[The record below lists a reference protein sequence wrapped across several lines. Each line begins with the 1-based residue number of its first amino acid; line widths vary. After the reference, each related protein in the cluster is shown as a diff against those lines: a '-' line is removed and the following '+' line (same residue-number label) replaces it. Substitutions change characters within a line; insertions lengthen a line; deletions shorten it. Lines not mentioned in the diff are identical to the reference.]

1 MKILIL
7 FLICLNALFALD
19 SNALFAL
26 DSNALKT
33 EIKKAYLKEYKDLK
47 LEIETI
53 NLEIPEHFSNAP
65 ILSYEL
71 NASNKL
77 KKDGVVFLRLEN
89 EPNLRLPVRYSVIG
103 SMQAFKSIGAIKKDE
118 NITANN
124 TKKER
129 VFFGTLSNPLLEGAI
144 GKVSA
149 KNFIPPNTLL
159 SADKTQA
166 LIIVR
171 KNDIITGVYEEGQ
184 ISIEISLK
192 ALENGALNQIIQAK
206 NLESNKILKAK
217 VLSGSKAQIL

>member
-7 FLICLNALFALD
+7 FLFCLNALFALD
-19 SNALFAL
+19 SNAL
-26 DSNALKT
+26 KIG
-33 EIKKAYLKEYKDLK
+33 IKEAYLKEYKDLK

-53 NLEIPEHFSNAP
+53 NLEIPERFSNAP

-103 SMQAFKSIGAIKKDE
+103 SMQAFRSIGAIKKDE

-129 VFFGTLSNPLLEGAI
+129 VLFGALSNPLLEGAI

-159 SADKTQA
+159 STDKTQA
-166 LIIVR
+166 LIIMR

-192 ALENGALNQIIQAK
+192 ALENGTLNQIIQAK

-217 VLSGSKAQIL
+217 VLSSSKAQIL

>member
-1 MKILIL
+1 MKILTL
-7 FLICLNALFALD
+7 FFMVLRTLLAMDTNT
-19 SNALFAL
+19 
-26 DSNALKT
+26 LKT
-33 EIKKAYLKEYKDLK
+33 EIKAIYLKEYQDLK

-53 NLEIPEHFSNAP
+53 NLEIPERFSNAP

-71 NASNKL
+71 SASNKL

-103 SMQAFKSIGAIKKDE
+103 SMQAFKSISAIKKDE
-118 NITANN
+118 NITASN

-129 VFFGTLSNPLLEGAI
+129 VLFGALSNPLLEGAI
-144 GKVSA
+144 DRVSA
-149 KNFIPPNTLL
+149 KNFIPPDTLL
-159 SADKTQA
+159 SMDKTQA

-217 VLSGSKAQIL
+217 VLSSSKAQIL

>member
-1 MKILIL
+1 MKILTL
-7 FLICLNALFALD
+7 FFMVLRTLLAMDTNM
-19 SNALFAL
+19 
-26 DSNALKT
+26 LKT
-33 EIKKAYLKEYKDLK
+33 EIKAIYLKEYKDLK

-53 NLEIPEHFSNAP
+53 NLEIPERFSHAS

-71 NASNKL
+71 SASNKL
-77 KKDGVVFLRLEN
+77 KKDGVVFLKLEN

-103 SMQAFKSIGAIKKDE
+103 SMQAFKSVSAIKKDE

-124 TKKER
+124 TKKEH
-129 VFFGTLSNPLLEGAI
+129 VLFGVLSNPLLEGAI
-144 GKVSA
+144 DKVSA
-149 KNFIPPNTLL
+149 KHFIPPDTLL

-217 VLSGSKAQIL
+217 VLSSSKAQIL

>member
-7 FLICLNALFALD
+7 FLMCLNV
-19 SNALFAL
+19 LFAL

-33 EIKKAYLKEYKDLK
+33 EIKEAYLKEYKDLK

-53 NLEIPEHFSNAP
+53 NLEIPERFSNAP

-124 TKKER
+124 TKKECIL
-129 VFFGTLSNPLLEGAI
+129 FGTLSNPLLESAI

-217 VLSGSKAQIL
+217 VLSSSKAQIL

>member
-7 FLICLNALFALD
+7 FLFCLSALFAM
-19 SNALFAL
+19 

-53 NLEIPEHFSNAP
+53 NLEIPERFSNAL

-89 EPNLRLPVRYSVIG
+89 EPNLRLPVRYSVVG
-103 SMQAFKSIGAIKKDE
+103 SMQAFRSIGAIKKDE

-124 TKKER
+124 TQKER
-129 VFFGTLSNPLLEGAI
+129 VLFGALSNPLLEGTI

-192 ALENGALNQIIQAK
+192 ALENGTLNQIIQAK

-217 VLSGSKAQIL
+217 VLSSSKAQIL

>member
-1 MKILIL
+1 MKILTL
-7 FLICLNALFALD
+7 FFMVLRTLLAMDTNM
-19 SNALFAL
+19 
-26 DSNALKT
+26 LKA
-33 EIKKAYLKEYKDLK
+33 EIKAIYLKEYQDLK

-53 NLEIPEHFSNAP
+53 NLEIPERFSHAS

-71 NASNKL
+71 SASNKL
-77 KKDGVVFLRLEN
+77 KKDGVVFLKLEN

-103 SMQAFKSIGAIKKDE
+103 SMQAFKSISAIKKDE

-129 VFFGTLSNPLLEGAI
+129 VLFGALSNPLLEGAI
-144 GKVSA
+144 DKVSA
-149 KNFIPPNTLL
+149 KHFIPPDTLL
-159 SADKTQA
+159 SMDKTQA

-217 VLSGSKAQIL
+217 VLSSSKAQIL

>member
-1 MKILIL
+1 MKILTL
-7 FLICLNALFALD
+7 FFMVLRTLLAMDTNM
-19 SNALFAL
+19 
-26 DSNALKT
+26 LKA
-33 EIKKAYLKEYKDLK
+33 EIKAIYLKEYQDLK

-53 NLEIPEHFSNAP
+53 NLEIPERFSHAS

-71 NASNKL
+71 SASNKL

-103 SMQAFKSIGAIKKDE
+103 SMQAFKSVSAIKKDE

-129 VFFGTLSNPLLEGAI
+129 VLFGTLSNPLLEGAI
-144 GKVSA
+144 DKVSA
-149 KNFIPPNTLL
+149 KHFIPPDTLL

-217 VLSGSKAQIL
+217 VLSSSKAQIL

>member
-7 FLICLNALFALD
+7 FLIC

-53 NLEIPEHFSNAP
+53 NLEIPERFSNAP
-65 ILSYEL
+65 ISSYEL

-103 SMQAFKSIGAIKKDE
+103 SMQAFRSTGAIKKDE

-129 VFFGTLSNPLLEGAI
+129 VLFGALSNPLLEGAI
-144 GKVSA
+144 NKVSA

-159 SADKTQA
+159 STDKTQA

-217 VLSGSKAQIL
+217 VLSSSKVQIL

>member
-1 MKILIL
+1 MKILTL
-7 FLICLNALFALD
+7 FFMVLRTLLAMDTNM
-19 SNALFAL
+19 
-26 DSNALKT
+26 LKT
-33 EIKKAYLKEYKDLK
+33 EIKAIYLKEYQDLK

-53 NLEIPEHFSNAP
+53 NLEIPERFSHAS

-103 SMQAFKSIGAIKKDE
+103 SMQAFKSISAIKKDE

-124 TKKER
+124 TQKER
-129 VFFGTLSNPLLEGAI
+129 VLFGVLSNPLLESAI
-144 GKVSA
+144 DRVSA

-159 SADKTQA
+159 SMDKTQA

-192 ALENGALNQIIQAK
+192 ALENGALHQIIQAK

-217 VLSGSKAQIL
+217 VLSSSKAQIL

>member
-19 SNALFAL
+19 SNAL
-26 DSNALKT
+26 KT
-33 EIKKAYLKEYKDLK
+33 AIKKAYLKEYKDLK

-53 NLEIPEHFSNAP
+53 NLEIPERFSNAL

-129 VFFGTLSNPLLEGAI
+129 VLFGALSNPLLEGAI

-217 VLSGSKAQIL
+217 VLSSSKVQIL

>member
-7 FLICLNALFALD
+7 FLICL
-19 SNALFAL
+19 NALFAL

-53 NLEIPEHFSNAP
+53 NLEIPERFSDAL

-103 SMQAFKSIGAIKKDE
+103 SMQVFRSIGAIKKDE

-124 TKKER
+124 TQKER
-129 VFFGTLSNPLLEGAI
+129 VLFGVLSNPLLEGAI

-192 ALENGALNQIIQAK
+192 ALENGTLNQIIQAK

-217 VLSGSKAQIL
+217 VLSSSKVQIL

>member
-1 MKILIL
+1 MKVVIL
-7 FLICLNALFALD
+7 FFMVLRTLLAMDTNM
-19 SNALFAL
+19 
-26 DSNALKT
+26 LKT
-33 EIKKAYLKEYKDLK
+33 EIKEAYLKEYKDLK

-53 NLEIPEHFSNAP
+53 NLEIPERFSNAP

-71 NASNKL
+71 STSNKL
-77 KKDGVVFLRLEN
+77 KKDGVVFLKLEN

-129 VFFGTLSNPLLEGAI
+129 VLFGALSNPLLEGAI
-144 GKVSA
+144 DRVSA
-149 KNFIPPNTLL
+149 KHFIPPDTLL

-217 VLSGSKAQIL
+217 VLSSSKAQIL

>member
-7 FLICLNALFALD
+7 FLIGLNALFALD
-19 SNALFAL
+19 SNALKA
-26 DSNALKT
+26 
-33 EIKKAYLKEYKDLK
+33 EIKETYLKEYKDLK

-53 NLEIPEHFSNAP
+53 SLEIPERFSNTP

-103 SMQAFKSIGAIKKDE
+103 SMQVFKSIGAIKKDE

-124 TKKER
+124 TQKER
-129 VFFGTLSNPLLEGAI
+129 VLFGTLSNPLLEGAI
-144 GKVSA
+144 DKVSA

-159 SADKTQA
+159 SMDKTQA

-206 NLESNKILKAK
+206 NLESNKILKAR
-217 VLSGSKAQIL
+217 VLSSSKAQIL

>member
-1 MKILIL
+1 MKILTL
-7 FLICLNALFALD
+7 FLIGLNALFALD
-19 SNALFAL
+19 L
-26 DSNALKT
+26 NALKT
-33 EIKKAYLKEYKDLK
+33 GIKEIYLKEYQDLK

-53 NLEIPEHFSNAP
+53 NLEIPERFSHAP

-77 KKDGVVFLRLEN
+77 KKDGVVFLKLEN

-103 SMQAFKSIGAIKKDE
+103 SMQAFKSISAIKKDE

-129 VFFGTLSNPLLEGAI
+129 VLFGALSNPLLEGAI
-144 GKVSA
+144 DRVSA
-149 KNFIPPNTLL
+149 KNFIPSDTLL
-159 SADKTQA
+159 SMDKTQA

-217 VLSGSKAQIL
+217 VLSSSKAQIL

>member
-7 FLICLNALFALD
+7 FLFCL
-19 SNALFAL
+19 NALFAL

-53 NLEIPEHFSNAP
+53 NLEIPERFSNAP

-103 SMQAFKSIGAIKKDE
+103 SMQAFRSIGAIKKDE

-129 VFFGTLSNPLLEGAI
+129 VLFGVLSNPLLEDAI

-159 SADKTQA
+159 STDKTQA

-171 KNDIITGVYEEGQ
+171 KNDIITGVYEDGQ

-217 VLSGSKAQIL
+217 VLSSSKAQIL

>member
-7 FLICLNALFALD
+7 FFMVLRTLLAMDTNT
-19 SNALFAL
+19 
-26 DSNALKT
+26 LKT
-33 EIKKAYLKEYKDLK
+33 EIKAIYLKEYKDLK

-53 NLEIPEHFSNAP
+53 NLEIPERFSHAS

-71 NASNKL
+71 SASNKL

-103 SMQAFKSIGAIKKDE
+103 SMQAFKSIEAIKKDE

-129 VFFGTLSNPLLEGAI
+129 VLFGALSNPLLEGAI
-144 GKVSA
+144 DKVSA

-159 SADKTQA
+159 STDKTQA

-217 VLSGSKAQIL
+217 VLSSSKAQIL

>member
-1 MKILIL
+1 MVLRTL
-7 FLICLNALFALD
+7 LAMDTNM
-19 SNALFAL
+19 
-26 DSNALKT
+26 LKA
-33 EIKKAYLKEYKDLK
+33 EIKAIYLKEYKDLK

-53 NLEIPEHFSNAP
+53 NLEIPERFSHAP

-71 NASNKL
+71 SASNKL
-77 KKDGVVFLRLEN
+77 KKDGVVFLKLEN

-118 NITANN
+118 SITANN
-124 TKKER
+124 TQKER
-129 VFFGTLSNPLLEGAI
+129 IPFGTLSNPLLEGAI
-144 GKVSA
+144 DKVSA
-149 KNFIPPNTLL
+149 KHFIPPDTLL

-217 VLSGSKAQIL
+217 VLSSSKAQIL

>member
-7 FLICLNALFALD
+7 FLFCLNV
-19 SNALFAL
+19 LFAL

-33 EIKKAYLKEYKDLK
+33 EIKEAYLKEYKDLK

-53 NLEIPEHFSNAP
+53 NLEIPERFSHAS

-89 EPNLRLPVRYSVIG
+89 EPNLRLPRYSVIG
-103 SMQAFKSIGAIKKDE
+103 SMQAFKSISAIKKDE

-124 TKKER
+124 TQKER
-129 VFFGTLSNPLLEGAI
+129 VLFGALSNPLLEGAI
-144 GKVSA
+144 NKVARKILS
-149 KNFIPPNTLL
+149 PNTLL
-159 SADKTQA
+159 SMDKTQA

-171 KNDIITGVYEEGQ
+171 KNDIITGVYEEGK
-184 ISIEISLK
+184 S
-192 ALENGALNQIIQAK
+192 A
-206 NLESNKILKAK
+206 
-217 VLSGSKAQIL
+217 

>member
-7 FLICLNALFALD
+7 FLMCLNV
-19 SNALFAL
+19 LFAL

-53 NLEIPEHFSNAP
+53 NLEIPERFSNAP

-71 NASNKL
+71 NASNRL

-103 SMQAFKSIGAIKKDE
+103 SMQAFKSVGAIKKDE

-124 TKKER
+124 TQKER
-129 VFFGTLSNPLLEGAI
+129 VLFGTLSNPLLEGAI
-144 GKVSA
+144 NKVSA

-166 LIIVR
+166 LIIVH

-217 VLSGSKAQIL
+217 VLSSSKAQIL

>member
-1 MKILIL
+1 MKILTL
-7 FLICLNALFALD
+7 FFMVLRTLLAMDTNM
-19 SNALFAL
+19 
-26 DSNALKT
+26 LKA
-33 EIKKAYLKEYKDLK
+33 EIKAIYLKEYKDLK

-53 NLEIPEHFSNAP
+53 NLEIPERFSNAS

-71 NASNKL
+71 SASNKL

-129 VFFGTLSNPLLEGAI
+129 VLFGALSNPLLEGAI
-144 GKVSA
+144 DKVSA
-149 KNFIPPNTLL
+149 KHFIPPDTLL
-159 SADKTQA
+159 SMDKTQA

-217 VLSGSKAQIL
+217 VLSSSKAQIL

>member
-7 FLICLNALFALD
+7 FLMCL
-19 SNALFAL
+19 NALFAL

-53 NLEIPEHFSNAP
+53 NLEIPERFSNAP

-103 SMQAFKSIGAIKKDE
+103 SMQAFRSTGAIKKDE

-124 TKKER
+124 IQKER
-129 VFFGTLSNPLLEGAI
+129 VLFGTLSNPLLEGAI
-144 GKVSA
+144 NKVSA

-192 ALENGALNQIIQAK
+192 ALENGTLNQIIQAK

-217 VLSGSKAQIL
+217 VLSSSKAQIL

>member
-7 FLICLNALFALD
+7 FFMVLRTLLAMDTNM
-19 SNALFAL
+19 
-26 DSNALKT
+26 LKA
-33 EIKKAYLKEYKDLK
+33 EIKAIYLKEYKDLK

-53 NLEIPEHFSNAP
+53 HLEIPERFSHAS

-103 SMQAFKSIGAIKKDE
+103 SMQAFKSTSAIKKDE

-124 TKKER
+124 TQKER
-129 VFFGTLSNPLLEGAI
+129 VLFGALSNPLLEGAI
-144 GKVSA
+144 DKVSA

-159 SADKTQA
+159 SMDKTQA

-217 VLSGSKAQIL
+217 VLSSSKAQIL

>member
-1 MKILIL
+1 MKILTL
-7 FLICLNALFALD
+7 FFMVLRTLLAMDTNM
-19 SNALFAL
+19 
-26 DSNALKT
+26 LKA
-33 EIKKAYLKEYKDLK
+33 EIKAIYLKEYKDLK

-53 NLEIPEHFSNAP
+53 NLEIPERFSHAS

-89 EPNLRLPVRYSVIG
+89 EPNLRLPVRYSVVG
-103 SMQAFKSIGAIKKDE
+103 SMQAFKSASAIKKDE

-129 VFFGTLSNPLLEGAI
+129 VLFGTLSNPLLEGAI
-144 GKVSA
+144 DKVSA
-149 KNFIPPNTLL
+149 KHFIPPDTLL

-192 ALENGALNQIIQAK
+192 ALENGTLNQIIQAK

-217 VLSGSKAQIL
+217 VLSSSKAQIL

>member
-1 MKILIL
+1 MKILTL
-7 FLICLNALFALD
+7 FLIGLNALFALD
-19 SNALFAL
+19 L
-26 DSNALKT
+26 NALKT
-33 EIKKAYLKEYKDLK
+33 GIKETYLKEYQDLK

-53 NLEIPEHFSNAP
+53 NLEIPERFSHAS

-89 EPNLRLPVRYSVIG
+89 EPNLRLPVRYNVIG
-103 SMQAFKSIGAIKKDE
+103 SMQVFKSSSAIKKDE

-129 VFFGTLSNPLLEGAI
+129 VSFGVLSNPLLEGAI
-144 GKVSA
+144 DRVSA
-149 KNFIPPNTLL
+149 KHFIPPDTLL
-159 SADKTQA
+159 STDKTQA

-192 ALENGALNQIIQAK
+192 ALENGTLHQIIQAK

-217 VLSGSKAQIL
+217 VLSSSKAQIL

>member
-1 MKILIL
+1 MKILTL
-7 FLICLNALFALD
+7 FFMVLRTLLAMDTNM
-19 SNALFAL
+19 
-26 DSNALKT
+26 LKA
-33 EIKKAYLKEYKDLK
+33 EIKAIYLKEYKDLK

-53 NLEIPEHFSNAP
+53 NLEIPERFSHAS

-103 SMQAFKSIGAIKKDE
+103 SMQAFKSVSAIKKDE

-129 VFFGTLSNPLLEGAI
+129 VLFGVLSNPLLEGAI
-144 GKVSA
+144 DRVSA
-149 KNFIPPNTLL
+149 KHFIPPDTLL

-192 ALENGALNQIIQAK
+192 ALENGTLNQIIQAK

-217 VLSGSKAQIL
+217 VLSSSKAQIL

>member
-7 FLICLNALFALD
+7 FFMVLRTLLAMD
-19 SNALFAL
+19 SNM
-26 DSNALKT
+26 LKA
-33 EIKKAYLKEYKDLK
+33 EIKEAYLKEYKDLK

-53 NLEIPEHFSNAP
+53 NLEIPERFSNAS

-77 KKDGVVFLRLEN
+77 KKDGVVFLKLEN

-103 SMQAFKSIGAIKKDE
+103 SMQAFKSISAIKKDE

-129 VFFGTLSNPLLEGAI
+129 VLFGALSNPLLEGAI
-144 GKVSA
+144 DRVSA
-149 KNFIPPNTLL
+149 KNFIPPDTLL

-192 ALENGALNQIIQAK
+192 ALENGALHQIIQAK

-217 VLSGSKAQIL
+217 VLSSSKAQIL

>member
-7 FLICLNALFALD
+7 FFMVLRTLLAMDTNM
-19 SNALFAL
+19 
-26 DSNALKT
+26 LKA
-33 EIKKAYLKEYKDLK
+33 EIKEIYLKEYKDLK

-53 NLEIPEHFSNAP
+53 NLEIPERFSNAS

-103 SMQAFKSIGAIKKDE
+103 SMQAFKSIEAIKKDE

-129 VFFGTLSNPLLEGAI
+129 VLFGALSNPLLEGAI
-144 GKVSA
+144 DKVSA
-149 KNFIPPNTLL
+149 KHFIPPDTLL

-217 VLSGSKAQIL
+217 VLSSSKAQIL

>member
-7 FLICLNALFALD
+7 FFMVLRTLLAMDTNM
-19 SNALFAL
+19 
-26 DSNALKT
+26 LKA
-33 EIKKAYLKEYKDLK
+33 EIKAIYLKEYKDLK

-53 NLEIPEHFSNAP
+53 NLEIPERFSNAS

-103 SMQAFKSIGAIKKDE
+103 SMQAFKSTSVIKKDE

-124 TKKER
+124 TQKER
-129 VFFGTLSNPLLEGAI
+129 IPFGALSNPLLEGAI
-144 GKVSA
+144 DKVSA

-192 ALENGALNQIIQAK
+192 ALENGTLHQIIQAK

-217 VLSGSKAQIL
+217 VLSSSKVQIL

>member
-7 FLICLNALFALD
+7 FLFCL
-19 SNALFAL
+19 NALFAL

-33 EIKKAYLKEYKDLK
+33 EIKEAYLKEYKDLK

-53 NLEIPEHFSNAP
+53 NLEIPERFSNAL

-89 EPNLRLPVRYSVIG
+89 EPNLRLPVRYSVVG
-103 SMQAFKSIGAIKKDE
+103 SMQVFRSIGAIKKDE

-129 VFFGTLSNPLLEGAI
+129 ILFGVLSNPLLEGAI

-217 VLSGSKAQIL
+217 VLSSSKAQIL

>member
-1 MKILIL
+1 MVLRTL
-7 FLICLNALFALD
+7 LAMDTNM
-19 SNALFAL
+19 
-26 DSNALKT
+26 LKA
-33 EIKKAYLKEYKDLK
+33 EIKAIYLKEYQDLK

-53 NLEIPEHFSNAP
+53 NLEIPERFSHAS

-71 NASNKL
+71 SASNKL

-103 SMQAFKSIGAIKKDE
+103 SMQAFKSISTIKKDE

-124 TKKER
+124 TQKER
-129 VFFGTLSNPLLEGAI
+129 ILFGVLSNPLLEGAI
-144 GKVSA
+144 DRVSA

-217 VLSGSKAQIL
+217 VLSSSKAQIL

>member
-7 FLICLNALFALD
+7 FFICL
-19 SNALFAL
+19 NALFAL

-53 NLEIPEHFSNAP
+53 NLEIPERFSNAS

-124 TKKER
+124 TKKR
-129 VFFGTLSNPLLEGAI
+129 ARFVWRAF
-144 GKVSA
+144 
-149 KNFIPPNTLL
+149 
-159 SADKTQA
+159 
-166 LIIVR
+166 
-171 KNDIITGVYEEGQ
+171 
-184 ISIEISLK
+184 
-192 ALENGALNQIIQAK
+192 
-206 NLESNKILKAK
+206 
-217 VLSGSKAQIL
+217 

>member
-1 MKILIL
+1 MKILTL
-7 FLICLNALFALD
+7 FFMVLRTLLAMDTNM
-19 SNALFAL
+19 
-26 DSNALKT
+26 LKA
-33 EIKKAYLKEYKDLK
+33 EIKEIYLKEYKDLK

-53 NLEIPEHFSNAP
+53 NLEIPERFSHAS

-71 NASNKL
+71 SASNKL
-77 KKDGVVFLRLEN
+77 KKDGVVFLKLEN

-103 SMQAFKSIGAIKKDE
+103 SMQAFKSVSAIKKDE

-124 TKKER
+124 TQKER
-129 VFFGTLSNPLLEGAI
+129 VLFGALSNPLLEGAI
-144 GKVSA
+144 DKVSA

-159 SADKTQA
+159 SMDKTQA

-192 ALENGALNQIIQAK
+192 ALENGALHQIIQAK

-217 VLSGSKAQIL
+217 VLSSSKAQIL

>member
-7 FLICLNALFALD
+7 FLICL
-19 SNALFAL
+19 NALFAL

-53 NLEIPEHFSNAP
+53 NLEIPGRFSNAP

-89 EPNLRLPVRYSVIG
+89 DPNLRLPVRYSVIG

-118 NITANN
+118 NITTNN
-124 TKKER
+124 TQKER
-129 VFFGTLSNPLLEGAI
+129 VLFGALSNPLLEDAI

-159 SADKTQA
+159 STDKTQA

-192 ALENGALNQIIQAK
+192 ALENGTLNQIIQAK

-217 VLSGSKAQIL
+217 VLSSSKAQIL

>member
-7 FLICLNALFALD
+7 FFMVLRTLLAMDTNM
-19 SNALFAL
+19 
-26 DSNALKT
+26 LKA
-33 EIKKAYLKEYKDLK
+33 EIKEIYLKEYQDLK

-53 NLEIPEHFSNAP
+53 NLEIPERFSNTP

-103 SMQAFKSIGAIKKDE
+103 SMQAFKSISAIKKDE

-129 VFFGTLSNPLLEGAI
+129 VLFGALSNPLLESTI
-144 GKVSA
+144 DRVSA

-159 SADKTQA
+159 SMDKTQA

-217 VLSGSKAQIL
+217 VLSSSKAQIL

>member
-7 FLICLNALFALD
+7 FLIC

-53 NLEIPEHFSNAP
+53 NLEIPERFSNAP
-65 ILSYEL
+65 ISSYEL

-103 SMQAFKSIGAIKKDE
+103 SIQAFKSIGAIKKDE

-124 TKKER
+124 TQKER
-129 VFFGTLSNPLLEGAI
+129 VLFGTLSNPLLEGAI
-144 GKVSA
+144 NKVSA

-159 SADKTQA
+159 SVDKTQA
-166 LIIVR
+166 LIIVH

-217 VLSGSKAQIL
+217 VLSSSKVQIL

>member
-7 FLICLNALFALD
+7 FLFCLNALFALD
-19 SNALFAL
+19 SNAL
-26 DSNALKT
+26 KIG
-33 EIKKAYLKEYKDLK
+33 IKEAYFKEYKDLK

-53 NLEIPEHFSNAP
+53 NLEIPERFSNAP

-89 EPNLRLPVRYSVIG
+89 EPNLRLPVRYSVVG
-103 SMQAFKSIGAIKKDE
+103 SMQVFRSIGAIKKDE

-124 TKKER
+124 TQKER
-129 VFFGTLSNPLLEGAI
+129 VLFGALSNPLLEGAI

-217 VLSGSKAQIL
+217 VLSSSKAQIL

>member
-1 MKILIL
+1 MVLRTL
-7 FLICLNALFALD
+7 LAMDTNM
-19 SNALFAL
+19 
-26 DSNALKT
+26 LKA
-33 EIKKAYLKEYKDLK
+33 EIKEIYLKEYQDLK

-53 NLEIPEHFSNAP
+53 NLEIPERFSNTP

-77 KKDGVVFLRLEN
+77 KKDGVVFLKLEN

-103 SMQAFKSIGAIKKDE
+103 SMQAFKSIEAIKKDE

-129 VFFGTLSNPLLEGAI
+129 VLFGALSNPLLEGAI
-144 GKVSA
+144 DKVSA

-159 SADKTQA
+159 STDKTQA

-217 VLSGSKAQIL
+217 VLSSSKAQIL